1 MAGGSRLGDIYV
13 QVSLDDKEYKKKL
26 AEMPANAQATE
37 KGLDA
42 TWRAL
47 GVKTNQYFEDSRK
60 AAENAYKL
68 IEKSGKYSADE
79 MIRAERAKNDQIT
92 RLNEQQFGTQT
103 SLISSLKSH
112 YIAVTAA
119 IAVAIGGISK
129 AWDLAKAGADFKEQ
143 EGILNNLARKYDTT
157 ADDIVSAMEK
167 ASDGLV
173 SRADLMSVA
182 LGGLAKGLDP
192 TQLTDL
198 ADAAQILGDTVG
210 MSATESLKQLTTAL
224 ETGRTKGLKMFM
236 GSAIDLEATMGD
248 LYSKMTESEK
258 TQALYN
264 ITMIEAKKL
273 QAEMTGEVDSAADR
287 IELLEA
293 KYANIKTTVGV
304 FAMKTLVGLVDGLK
318 AVFSTTSETEEMVD
332 EFGQTIDRASL
343 STETLASKI
352 WKWAVPA
359 FNAWMES
366 EEEAE
371 ARILATMN
379 QTTEANKSLTSHTDN
394 INADADANKALIA
407 PYQATIDKLKDQIK
421 SREGNKKAVE
431 DGAKAA
437 KKAADEEVKAAKE
450 AGDAYLKNWG
460 PDAIEKAD
468 AYYAKLADEADKEA
482 KHRGDQAV
490 AAYNAVT
497 ESDAKLL
504 AQKETDAT
512 AYKKLITGEADFAET
527 ENERAIN
534 KIIADHGAKMTALN
548 TLQEGGNITYQ
559 QYVDGKA
566 TIDKNYNLALINQAE
581 TARDKVNDAAFS
593 IYSTGTG
600 YGEEAYEFAV
610 EKIEAQVKKYEDMK
624 VPAEAVA
631 KYIKDAMAQ
640 AHVDMLK
647 KSGDWKDGMNGYFE
661 EVKLKAKKAGEYMF
675 ECMESFGTASKKAVS
690 DTLFDGIKTGTVDIQ
705 KIWGN
710 FSDTI
715 LRTFTDCIGDMVKVK
730 MAELMQPGLNKLGDA
745 FDGLWTATKNAYTS
759 LVGDMGDTDILGK
772 LKGGWD
778 KFSGMF
784 TSSSSGLWDT
794 LEGSYG
800 DLVGDMGDLDVMG
813 TLDDSWD
820 SFSGMFTD
828 SNGLWDSLSSG
839 YDDIVS
845 AMGDTDISGT
855 LMGGWDT
862 FSDALTGEKG
872 FAGIASEWSD
882 TLTGSGGMLGDF
894 TSYMGSIISA
904 AGEEIKMT
912 FTAVWNAASIA
923 VIGALKALAKWLGDA
938 WDSWNE
944 GGLVPQYAYGLVPGR
959 ASVPGDSP
967 RNDTHLALVSP
978 GEFIMPRSAVN
989 ATTMPYLDYMRT
1001 NKKPYGYFDGGPVS
1015 GDEEP
1020 PPSDYNQI
1028 YADCGMAYKN
1038 QTWNAKRAT
1047 ADGWAYDPISDPIT
1061 YAAKYLDDKYY
1072 KFLYGGLQPADPS
1085 KGLTFDDYKYLL
1097 DWVHDSYNPNIYT
1110 APPESMDPYV
1120 HEYGVSPISG
1130 SMNPNVLWIEQGQKD
1145 DYMHIY
1151 MRNGEEDIV
1160 NPGESNWLKRYM
1172 PAIIQVGGHILMAV
1186 MTYMASLPVSIAQ
1199 AGVNATAYT
1208 GLLASGYTAM
1218 QTAAIMAAHAGAAG
1232 VLTSLGNGGSV
1243 AGALISG
1250 LISAVGGY
1258 YASTAVSSGNGLGIA
1273 DWATGKVIQQSMRF
1287 GAKALIKDIVG
1298 DMFSFEKPSFS
1309 LDAGGGGGLGQIG
1322 PAMDNLP
1329 DLMSGSVPL
1338 ASGIDY
1344 VPYDNFPA
1352 RLHKGERVLTKEENK
1367 QDSNLAP
1374 VLVNFILDGKVLAS
1388 TLYKQSKAGIKI
1400 IHERG
1405 LAYA

>member
-1 MAGGSRLGDIYV
+1 MTVASWTSFGDAAKRYAAAAKEAGDNSAAAMGAS
-13 QVSLDDKEYKKKL
+13 EEL
-26 AEMPANAQATE
+26 A
-37 KGLDA
+37 G
-42 TWRAL
+42 
-47 GVKTNQYFEDSRK
+47 K
-60 AAENAYKL
+60 AAA
-68 IEKSGKYSADE
+68 SFAA
-79 MIRAERAKNDQIT
+79 M
-92 RLNEQQFGTQT
+92 
-103 SLISSLKSH
+103 
-112 YIAVTAA
+112 TA
-119 IAVAIGGISK
+119 S
-129 AWDLAKAGADFKEQ
+129 
-143 EGILNNLARKYDTT
+143 T
-157 ADDIVSAMEK
+157 
-167 ASDGLV
+167 
-173 SRADLMSVA
+173 
-182 LGGLAKGLDP
+182 
-192 TQLTDL
+192 TDL
-198 ADAAQILGDTVG
+198 ANATTTGAAATTRYSEALGNSG
-210 MSATESLKQLTTAL
+210 KAATEA
-224 ETGRTKGLKMFM
+224 
-236 GSAIDLEATMGD
+236 
-248 LYSKMTESEK
+248 
-258 TQALYN
+258 
-264 ITMIEAKKL
+264 
-273 QAEMTGEVDSAADR
+273 
-287 IELLEA
+287 
-293 KYANIKTTVGV
+293 
-304 FAMKTLVGLVDGLK
+304 
-318 AVFSTTSETEEMVD
+318 
-332 EFGQTIDRASL
+332 
-343 STETLASKI
+343 
-352 WKWAVPA
+352 
-359 FNAWMES
+359 
-366 EEEAE
+366 
-371 ARILATMN
+371 
-379 QTTEANKSLTSHTDN
+379 
-394 INADADANKALIA
+394 
-407 PYQATIDKLKDQIK
+407 
-421 SREGNKKAVE
+421 
-431 DGAKAA
+431 AKAA
-437 KKAADEEVKAAKE
+437 KKAAEEEVNAAKE

-482 KHRGDQAV
+482 KHRGDMAV
-490 AAYNAVT
+490 AAYKAVI

-512 AYKKLITGEADFAET
+512 AYKKLITSEADFAET

-566 TIDKNYNLALINQAE
+566 TIDKNYNLALVNQAE

-600 YGEEAYEFAV
+600 YGKEAYEFAV

-624 VPAEAVA
+624 VPAKAVA

-640 AHVDMLK
+640 AHIDMLK

-675 ECMESFGTASKKAVS
+675 ECMESFGNASKKAVS

-710 FSDTI
+710 FSDSI

-794 LEGSYG
+794 LEGSYSDLVG
-800 DLVGDMGDLDVMG
+800 DMGDLDVMGTLDDSWDKFSNMFTSSGSGLWDSLESSYGTLVGDMGDLDVMGTLDDSWDKFSNMFTSSGSGLWDSLESSYGTLVGDMGDLDVMG

-845 AMGDTDISGT
+845 AMGETDISGT
-855 LMGGWDT
+855 LMGGWNT
-862 FSDALTGEKG
+862 FSDALTGDKG

-882 TLTGSGGMLGDF
+882 TLTGSGGMLSDF
-894 TSYMGSIISA
+894 TSYMGGIIDA

-938 WDSWNE
+938 WDSWHE

-989 ATTMPYLDYMRT
+989 ATTIPYLDYMRT

-1038 QTWNAKRAT
+1038 GTWNTKRDT

-1061 YAAKYLDDKYY
+1061 YAGQYLDDKYY
-1072 KFLYGGLQPADPS
+1072 KFLYGGLQPADPQ
-1085 KGLTFDDYKYLL
+1085 KGITRDDYEYLL
-1097 DWVHDSYNPNIYT
+1097 KWVHDSYSLNIYS

-1120 HEYGVSPISG
+1120 YEYGISPISG
-1130 SMNPNVLWIEQGQKD
+1130 SMNPNVLWVEQGQKD
-1145 DYMHIY
+1145 DYIHTY
-1151 MRNGEEDIV
+1151 MRNGEERIV

-1172 PAIIQVGGHILMAV
+1172 PAIIQIGGHIVMAIA
-1186 MTYMASLPVSIAQ
+1186 TYMASLPVSIAQ
-1199 AGVNATAYT
+1199 AGAQATAFT

-1218 QTAAIMAAHAGAAG
+1218 QTAAIMAAHTGVAG
-1232 VLTSLGNGGSV
+1232 VLASLGNGGSI
-1243 AGALISG
+1243 AGALIAG
-1250 LISAVGGY
+1250 LIAAVGGY
-1258 YASTAVSSGNGLGIA
+1258 YASTAVSGGNGLGIA

-1287 GAKALIKDIVG
+1287 GAKALINDIVG
-1298 DMFSFEKPSFS
+1298 DMLSFEKPSFS
-1309 LDAGGGGGLGQIG
+1309 MDAGGGGGLGQIG

-1338 ASGIDY
+1338 AGGLDY

-1352 RLHKGERVLTKEENK
+1352 RLHKGERVVPADENRRGG
-1367 QDSNLAP
+1367 N
-1374 VLVNFILDGKVLAS
+1374 VFHIYLDGEEIKGRMRVIADKVFVDRAS
-1388 TLYKQSKAGIKI
+1388 SGIGTMQ
-1400 IHERG
+1400 RV
-1405 LAYA
+1405 YA